1 MFIAPMRLREE
12 QVMVFQHR
20 PQATFLPQKEKT
32 KERMLRGFDVSATS
46 LNVDPASIKQKFED
60 FADIVSQIAS
70 TQGEKELSAFE

>member
-32 KERMLRGFDVSATS
+32 K
-46 LNVDPASIKQKFED
+46 
-60 FADIVSQIAS
+60 
-70 TQGEKELSAFE
+70 GESSEHEGYHPPGQRLLL